1 MKLWVNVC
9 FHYVEKRVKHF
20 YKLIE
25 NLKSVDAKFII
36 NSDINFD
43 NTLPID
49 VAILSNPYY
58 LTWEHK
64 KYMQKF
70 LDSDYTHFAYLEGNV
85 EITKK
90 NLDYWESTKEIF
102 EKNNLNF
109 IPGLHRVQIVNG
121 QTYSLDCTRQVSK
134 IPSLELEGKKFISL
148 PEPYQGMF
156 IMDKQMVKEHIQS
169 EYFIIGQKGWW
180 GIRES
185 ANLGNT
191 FVNVLN
197 GFNHRVLMPL
207 DNFED
212 TLIPHFGTN
221 YHSDPMS
228 PHAKIKIENLFV

>member
-9 FHYVEKRVKHF
+9 FYYVEKRVERF

-25 NLKSVDAKFII
+25 NLKSVDAKFIV
-36 NSDINFD
+36 NSNVNFD
-43 NTLPID
+43 NNLPID
-49 VAILSNPYY
+49 IANLSDPYH

-64 KYMQKF
+64 KYMQSF
-70 LDSDYTHFAYLEGNV
+70 LDSEYTHFAYLEGNI

-90 NLDYWESTKEIF
+90 NLDYWKSTKQLF
-102 EKNNLNF
+102 EKNNSNF
-109 IPGLHRVQIVNG
+109 IPGLHRVQIVDN
-121 QTYSLDCTRQVSK
+121 QVYTLDCTRQVSK

-156 IMDKQMVKEHIQS
+156 IMDKQMVREHIQS
-169 EYFIIGQKGWW
+169 DYFNMSQKGWW

-191 FVNVLN
+191 FVNVPG
-197 GFNHRVLMPL
+197 GFGHRILVPL

-212 TLIPHFGTN
+212 CLIPHFGTD
-221 YHSDPMS
+221 YHNDPTS